1 MAETGSTLN
10 PLPQSNN
17 NNKTNTTM
25 QPTYEPHPQES
36 RIVKL
41 VMDEIVRHRGV
52 YLYHI
57 ANHYLKVTD
66 DLKMSFPLELTRDG
80 YLMAARR
87 WTEVTVLLKGVRT
100 TVSYPLRLTDYGCT
114 DYDYSYPGSVEELV
128 ESLHHHRPRKPL
140 PFPVDDEKSPVVF
153 VKSKRVE
160 VMSDNEEMAEWTT
173 PARPAS
179 AINTMLKRMG
189 YEPLE
194 TAASNALLA
203 KVDELLLQFVTSVE
217 WLDDLPSHFYNQDRC
232 GEYSSCMK
240 GEPTEYFE
248 LYDSFFNDKRL
259 RLIGI
264 FRGTTRV
271 GRALVW
277 TGENPADLYLD
288 RVYAPGNR
296 STFDPDIVKAVKEFC
311 ASEGIA
317 KTCFDQT
324 AQWFGLEM
332 VGKLKL
338 RVPQS
343 HGPDWFDRVP
353 YVDSM
358 RYFGYDGFLRNYE
371 GRNIPHRTMYNTNGR
386 FSGEEDEEDGTLVT
400 GGPGAGDYRDEDE
413 TCWVERLSETWLR
426 EYCTYSEHLDDY
438 IPDSESVE
446 TYDGKLIWKEDAVA
460 LFDGDWAEDG
470 DSDLVLLSN
479 GEYAVA
485 GHHEVITM
493 HDGRIMVDDG
503 DLDWTTTADGECA
516 LVEDC
521 VEVDGVWY
529 LQGHEPE
536 VEDEETETVA

>member
-1 MAETGSTLN
+1 
-10 PLPQSNN
+10 
-17 NNKTNTTM
+17 M
-25 QPTYEPHPQES
+25 QYEPHPQES
-36 RIVKL
+36 RIVEL
-41 VMDEIVRHRGV
+41 VMNEIVRHRGMS
-52 YLYHI
+52 LYHN
-57 ANHYLKVTD
+57 ANCYLKVAD
-66 DLKMSFPLELTRDG
+66 DLKMSFPLDMCRDS
-80 YLMAARR
+80 YLKAFRR
-87 WTEVTVLLKGVRT
+87 WMEVTVLLQGLHT
-100 TVSYPLRLTDYGCT
+100 TVSYPLRLTDDGST
-114 DYDYSYPGSVEELV
+114 DYNESYPESVGELV
-128 ESLHHHRPRKPL
+128 KSLHHHRPRKPL
-140 PFPVDDEKSPVVF
+140 PFPVDDEKTPVVF
-153 VKSKRVE
+153 VKCKRIE
-160 VMSDNEEMAEWTT
+160 VMSDNEMAEWTT

-194 TAASNALLA
+194 TADSNALLA
-203 KVDELLLQFVTSVE
+203 KVDELLLRFVTSVE
-217 WLDDLPSHFYNQDRC
+217 WLDDLPSRFYNQDSC
-232 GEYSSCMK
+232 CEYSSCMK
-240 GEPTEYFE
+240 GESTDYFE

-264 FRGTTRV
+264 FRGDTRV

-311 ASEGIA
+311 VAEGITKA
-317 KTCFDQT
+317 CFDQT
-324 AQWFGLEM
+324 AQWFGLTM

-338 RVPQS
+338 RVPQGR
-343 HGPDWFDRVP
+343 GPDWFGRVP

-358 RYFGYDGFLRNYE
+358 RFFGHDGYLRNYE
-371 GRNIPHRTMYNTNGR
+371 GRNIPHRTMDNTNGH
-386 FSGEEDEEDGTLVT
+386 FSGDDSDGEEGVMVT
-400 GGPGAGDYRDEDE
+400 GGPGEGDYHDEDE
-413 TCWVERLSETWLR
+413 ICWVERLSETWLR
-426 EYCTYSEHLDDY
+426 EYCAYSDHLDDY
-438 IPDSESVE
+438 IPDSKSVE
-446 TYDGKLIWKEDAVA
+446 TYDGHLIWKEDAVA

-470 DSDLVLLSN
+470 DSDLTLLSN

-503 DLDWTTTADGECA
+503 DLDWVTTVDGEYA

-536 VEDEETETVA
+536 VEEETETVA